1 MVNDSLSR
9 IGKLERNDSSHT
21 IHPFS
26 MRFNLDLSINVAAQ
40 WQLSQRTKMA
50 SLALR
55 LVSLLVEART
65 FDEEGAV
72 LSVELFMLIQIQKF

>member
-1 MVNDSLSR
+1 
-9 IGKLERNDSSHT
+9 
-21 IHPFS
+21 
-26 MRFNLDLSINVAAQ
+26 MRFNFDLSINVAAQ

-72 LSVELFMLIQIQKF
+72 LSIELFMLIQIQAF